1 MINKEGAQMHI
12 KPFSLMANKI
22 IDFYL
27 IYHPRFHSMKV
38 DNMNEKVL
46 DFDNLYHNYDGA
58 QMHILPFRAI
68 EEPMLPL
75 GAQSSLLT
83 LWQIKIKQNKSDIT
97 AFA

>member
-1 MINKEGAQMHI
+1 M
-12 KPFSLMANKI
+12 KI
-22 IDFYL
+22 
-27 IYHPRFHSMKV
+27 
-38 DNMNEKVL
+38 DNMDEKVL
-46 DFDNLYHNYDGA
+46 DFDNLNHNYDGA
-58 QMHILPFRAI
+58 KMAILPFRTI

>member
-1 MINKEGAQMHI
+1 M
-12 KPFSLMANKI
+12 
-22 IDFYL
+22 D
-27 IYHPRFHSMKV
+27 
-38 DNMNEKVL
+38 EKVL
-46 DFDNLYHNYDGA
+46 DYDNLYHNYDAA

-68 EEPMLPL
+68 EESMLPL